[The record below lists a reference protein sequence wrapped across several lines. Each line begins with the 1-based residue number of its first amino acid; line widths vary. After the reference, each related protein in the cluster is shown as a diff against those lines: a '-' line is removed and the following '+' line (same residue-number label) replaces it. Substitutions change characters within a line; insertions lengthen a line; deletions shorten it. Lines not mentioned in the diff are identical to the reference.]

1 MTGEETNM
9 NCGEFEE
16 LVHDLDRPG
25 TQGLE
30 LRERA
35 LLHAEFCSRCALLV
49 TENESLD
56 YGLHALALQ
65 DAERK
70 AAPNVEAAVLREFRR
85 GKVLEAPRTIRWQF
99 AVIGAAAIALLAV
112 GVTLRHQAET
122 NSHGSTAAGATA
134 ATSTPA
140 SLAENASAAS
150 GKNGDGSGGE
160 SPSIS
165 DADESEYAT
174 AFVPLPYADDLSA
187 LDGGAVVRVM
197 LSRAAL
203 TSLGLPETEM
213 GGAERIRADLVVSDD
228 GTPQAIRLVSQTDI
242 E

>member
-56 YGLHALALQ
+56 YGLHTLALE

-70 AAPNVEAAVLREFRR
+70 AAPNVETAVLREFRR
-85 GKVLEAPRTIRWQF
+85 GKVQEAPRTIRWQF
-99 AVIGAAAIALLAV
+99 AVIGAAAMALLAV
-112 GVTLRHQAET
+112 GITLRHQAET
-122 NSHGSTAAGATA
+122 NLHVTTTGIAGAIAPVDENNSVTA
-134 ATSTPA
+134 GKSGDESGVESA
-140 SLAENASAAS
+140 SSA
-150 GKNGDGSGGE
+150 
-160 SPSIS
+160 
-165 DADESEYAT
+165 DADDSENAT

-197 LSRAAL
+197 LSRSAL
-203 TSLGLPETEM
+203 TSLGLPEAEM
-213 GGAERIRADLVVSDD
+213 GGADRVRADLVVSDD

>member
-1 MTGEETNM
+1 M

-16 LVHDLDRPG
+16 LVQDLDRPG

-49 TENESLD
+49 TGNESLD
-56 YGLHALALQ
+56 FGLHALALE

-85 GKVLEAPRTIRWQF
+85 GRVNEASRTIRWQF
-99 AVIGAAAIALLAV
+99 AAIGVAAMALLAV
-112 GVTLRHQAET
+112 GITLRHQAET
-122 NSHGSTAAGATA
+122 NLHGATA
-134 ATSTPA
+134 GTSGAVAPIA
-140 SLAENASAAS
+140 GKSSAAS
-150 GKNGDGSGGE
+150 GMSGDAAAGEFASSAGG
-160 SPSIS
+160 
-165 DADESEYAT
+165 DDSENAT

-187 LDGGAVVRVM
+187 DGGAVVRVM
-197 LSRAAL
+197 LSRSAL
-203 TSLGLPETEM
+203 TSLGLPEAEM
-213 GGAERIRADLVVSDD
+213 GGAERIRADLVISDD